1 MQDGLALRPARL
13 SAGRS
18 ASPSSVA
25 GPVALPLEE
34 CPVDEPLSPARI
46 RPPPLT
52 GWQIS
57 ALGSMLLVFVLAG
70 LGVIDM
76 FVDAV
81 RFIVGVL

>member
-1 MQDGLALRPARL
+1 MTG
-13 SAGRS
+13 
-18 ASPSSVA
+18 
-25 GPVALPLEE
+25 
-34 CPVDEPLSPARI
+34 PLSPARI

>member
-25 GPVALPLEE
+25 GPVALHLEE

-57 ALGSMLLVFVLAG
+57 ALGSMLLVFAG
-70 LGVIDM
+70 VAWGVIEM
-76 FVDAV
+76 VVNAV
-81 RFIVGVL
+81 RFWMRVL